1 MDMYKQM
8 CIQQGYVPP
17 TCTMEGQM
25 CFLLVQSQGD
35 PCKGCNADRFQS
47 TPHTQ
52 AVTAKL
58 NKFALLQD
66 HNNIH
71 LPQNQLIHLIK
82 FVFFP
87 SVSPSA
93 PYF

>member
-1 MDMYKQM
+1 MTVWEYDTKFRSTPHTQA
-8 CIQQGYVPP
+8 V
-17 TCTMEGQM
+17 TCRNPGNCYNQRQ
-25 CFLLVQSQGD
+25 F
-35 PCKGCNADRFQS
+35 RS

-71 LPQNQLIHLIK
+71 LPQNQLVHLIK

>member
-1 MDMYKQM
+1 MDRLFQSTPHT
-8 CIQQGYVPP
+8 QAV
-17 TCTMEGQM
+17 TMFFRDIRPL
-25 CFLLVQSQGD
+25 FL
-35 PCKGCNADRFQS
+35 FQS